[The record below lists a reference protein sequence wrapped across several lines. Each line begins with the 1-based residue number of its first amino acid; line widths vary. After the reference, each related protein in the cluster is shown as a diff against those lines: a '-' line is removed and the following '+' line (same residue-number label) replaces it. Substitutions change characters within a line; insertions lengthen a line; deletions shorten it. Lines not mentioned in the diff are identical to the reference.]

1 MIEYIRC
8 RKIVGGIGE
17 GRIIYTKNPL
27 NFLSAV
33 DSHTGVISD
42 PLHELTGVSLKNSI
56 LIFPH
61 AIGSSVGAYSIFA
74 LKTNGVAPS
83 GIICTIKV
91 DITTASGCAIAGIPL
106 AQTINRDQLEGALD
120 HFEAV
125 IDANNGLLK
134 INKV

>member
-1 MIEYIRC
+1 MIEYIKC

-17 GRIIYTKNPL
+17 GRIIYTKNPI

-33 DSHTGVISD
+33 DSHTGVIAD

-61 AIGSSVGAYSIFA
+61 SIGSSVGAYSIFA

-106 AQTINRDQLEGALD
+106 AQTINSDQLQGALD

>member
-1 MIEYIRC
+1 LIEYIKC

-17 GRIIYTKNPL
+17 GRIINSKNPI

-33 DSHTGVISD
+33 DSHTGVIAD

-106 AQTINRDQLEGALD
+106 AQTINRDQLQGALD